1 MARRT
6 RLSTELLNEIRDI
19 ISREDFQPGQKF
31 YSEHQLVDR
40 LSASR
45 PSIREALKML
55 EGNGEVYIQQGRGV
69 FIGPERMPD
78 LDSLSD
84 YIRAH
89 REPLHDHFEV
99 RLLIEPDAA
108 RYAAHRRDADD
119 LEQMWAA
126 IAAFEEAA
134 KNADHRAAVIADVRL
149 HETISRATRNR
160 TLFQL
165 MRAMTTSLTEGWMS
179 SLGMRGR
186 IEASVTEHRAIVDA
200 IAGGDGE
207 AAAEAMRRHLSHAVD
222 SIEEIAE
229 ETGDSSCV
237 SSDS

>member
-1 MARRT
+1 MVRRT

-19 ISREDFQPGQKF
+19 ISREGFQPGQKF

-55 EGNGEVYIQQGRGV
+55 EGNGEVHIEHGRGI

-78 LDSLSD
+78 LDSLGE
-84 YIRAH
+84 YVRAH
-89 REPLHDHFEV
+89 REPLRDHFEV

-108 RYAAHRRDADD
+108 RYAALRRDSDD
-119 LEQMWAA
+119 LEQMRAA
-126 IAAFEEAA
+126 IAAFEDAA
-134 KNADHRAAVIADVRL
+134 RHADHRAAVLADVRL
-149 HETISRATRNR
+149 HEMISRATRNR

-200 IAGGDGE
+200 IGDGDGE
-207 AAAEAMRRHLSHAVD
+207 AAAEAMRRHLAHAVD
-222 SIEEIAE
+222 SIEKIAQGTE
-229 ETGDSSCV
+229 DSSC
-237 SSDS
+237 DSRDS